1 MICFWF
7 LFKDILSSSFQ
18 RRRKMTALFLKQKKV
33 STTNLILPGLK
44 IKNELIL
51 CGIGVELM

>member
-1 MICFWF
+1 
-7 LFKDILSSSFQ
+7 
-18 RRRKMTALFLKQKKV
+18 MTALFLKQKKV